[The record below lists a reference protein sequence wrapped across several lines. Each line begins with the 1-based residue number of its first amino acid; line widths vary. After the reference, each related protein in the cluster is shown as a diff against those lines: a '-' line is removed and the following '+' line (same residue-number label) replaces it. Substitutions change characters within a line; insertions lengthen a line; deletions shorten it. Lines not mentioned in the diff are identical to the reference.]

1 MNFDADNIFNNDV
14 VEDFTFS
21 ICRQP
26 KLPKGVYKYI
36 INEVLR
42 EDKVPTAYGVK
53 DRIVIKYSIN
63 YNNKKV
69 EIVEKMN
76 ISTNPQSRL
85 IKFIKTICEAYQV
98 QSINLKS
105 LEGSEGYLELD
116 HIIDDNGNVYERI
129 ISIDPINDIT
139 L

>member
-1 MNFDADNIFNNDV
+1 M
-14 VEDFTFS
+14 
-21 ICRQP
+21 
-26 KLPKGVYKYI
+26 
-36 INEVLR
+36 
-42 EDKVPTAYGVK
+42 PTAYGVK

-63 YNNKKV
+63 YNNKEV

-116 HIIDDNGNVYERI
+116 HVIDDNGNIYERI